1 MLISCQVIR
10 MNTID
15 PSFISSPPRKP
26 LTDVFDPKRRK
37 GVLRGY
43 RGNGKSPGPAGFK
56 FSGAFE
62 TSTKYFERMSLRNP
76 DAEKLHVPKY
86 GRKKMPRL

>member
-1 MLISCQVIR
+1 
-10 MNTID
+10 MNKKAD
-15 PSFISSPPRKP
+15 FP
-26 LTDVFDPKRRK
+26 LFLSQNHTDVFDPKRRK

-43 RGNGKSPGPAGFK
+43 RGNGKSSGPAGFK

-62 TSTKYFERMSLRNP
+62 TSTKYFERMSKRIQDREQLR
-76 DAEKLHVPKY
+76 VPKY